1 MNRPQMRRL
10 TSKAIVSDRAN
21 VDTDMIYPARFLLVT
36 QEHGLG
42 QYAFHDHPQLLGI
55 SADALRDMN
64 GQVDRKILIAG
75 ENFGCGSSREHSVWC
90 LKDLG
95 IEALIA
101 PSFGE
106 IFYNNCIQNGILPI
120 VIEYPMLQKAGLTSA
135 IFTIDIEGRTLQTGF
150 GEPVEFKILSSDREM
165 LLSGWSQVE
174 LIQNRYQ
181 DAITQFEA
189 HQRRQFEWLAL

>member
-1 MNRPQMRRL
+1 MRRL
-10 TSKAIVSDRAN
+10 KSKAIVIDRAN

-36 QEHGLG
+36 QQHGLG
-42 QYAFHDHPQLLGI
+42 QYAFHDHPQILGTSIDLLPDLKSETG
-55 SADALRDMN
+55 
-64 GQVDRKILIAG
+64 RKILMAG

-95 IEALIA
+95 IQALVA

-106 IFYNNCIQNGILPI
+106 IFYSNCIQNGILPI
-120 VIEYPMLQKAGLTSA
+120 VLNDPTLAEAGLA
-135 IFTIDIEGRTLQTGF
+135 NALFTIDLEGRTLQAGTDK
-150 GEPVEFKILSSDREM
+150 PVGFKILSSDREM

-181 DAITQFEA
+181 DAIVQFEA
-189 HQRRQFEWLAL
+189 HQRRQFEWLPLY

>member
-10 TSKAIVSDRAN
+10 TSKAIVIDRAN

-189 HQRRQFEWLAL
+189 HQRRRFEWLAL

>member
-1 MNRPQMRRL
+1 MRRL
-10 TSKAIVSDRAN
+10 TSTAIVIDRAN

-36 QEHGLG
+36 QQHGLG
-42 QYAFHDHPQLLGI
+42 QYAFHDHPQLLGT
-55 SADALRDMN
+55 SVDVLRDMN
-64 GQVDRKILIAG
+64 DQVDRKILIAG

-95 IEALIA
+95 IEALVA

-120 VIEYPMLQKAGLTSA
+120 VIDDPMLTKAGLASA
-135 IFTIDIEGRTLQTGF
+135 MFTIDIEGRTLQTGV
-150 GEPVEFKILSSDREM
+150 GKPVQFQILSSDREM

-181 DAITQFEA
+181 NVITQFEA
-189 HQRRQFEWLAL
+189 RQRRQFEWLALY